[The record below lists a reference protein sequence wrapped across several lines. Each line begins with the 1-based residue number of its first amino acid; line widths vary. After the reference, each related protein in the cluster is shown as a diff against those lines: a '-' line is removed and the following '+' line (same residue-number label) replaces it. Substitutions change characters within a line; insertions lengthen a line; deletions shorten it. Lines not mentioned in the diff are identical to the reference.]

1 MKSWKSV
8 LCMVLCLVLA
18 ASSCVMFTSCN
29 KKNPTSFDAGTRE
42 EKIQA
47 EMDKQLQV
55 LFSGVDA
62 GDMTVPVP
70 RAIKRFEDQYHH
82 KVDFITC
89 GYDEW
94 NQKVMA
100 SIASGSPIDVVN
112 AGNYEFP
119 LFAMKKYAQPIDDL
133 VDVTLPC
140 MDQAV
145 MDGFKYKGKY
155 YVVSSAGAANPL
167 MIYYNK
173 NMFENEGMEDP
184 LELYQEDKW
193 TTDKMKE
200 IAMKF
205 TRDTNGDG
213 VYDQWGMTAWYR
225 WVFFGSCGASV
236 CKINDKG
243 LFELNMDD
251 NPALVEALEL
261 IQSAWYKDKWLG
273 SIQGSIYD
281 TFYTQKAAM
290 LNEFTWA
297 GVNILKAKEDGKFAF
312 DVGVAP
318 FPYGKANKDRVNY
331 CFLGGIAIL
340 NGCACPYSAGA
351 LLELMADE
359 QAKDTK
365 EKEEFIPK
373 EWVELYRELGT
384 RPFNSSMLDN
394 AVDNGSAL
402 CGQVESGMDIQQAI
416 ETFKPIYQSLVDEAN
431 KIPEDKIE
439 HDFTTIDLDFSKGG
453 MDGILKASD
462 TKSLKVSNPGDR
474 LEAAMD
480 YLEYGETCP
489 AIKTDPKKYPI
500 WGYKSYTVSFDY
512 QVKEIPGEASVYL
525 FELKRDGIDG
535 SMTDF
540 IPDPEAIG
548 NWVHAEIEMS
558 GVNDN
563 DPLSLIVSGRYAN
576 TISFKNLK
584 IEEIKHEAK
593 K

>member
-1 MKSWKSV
+1 MKGWKSCICLLLSV
-8 LCMVLCLVLA
+8 TMILGTCLV
-18 ASSCVMFTSCN
+18 FTSCDSEKPMVDAETRAEQIEAE
-29 KKNPTSFDAGTRE
+29 KKGSF
-42 EKIQA
+42 
-47 EMDKQLQV
+47 QLMR
-55 LFSGVDA
+55 SGVDA
-62 GDMTVPVP
+62 SDPEDPIVKAMNEFEKTYGRPV
-70 RAIKRFEDQYHH
+70 E
-82 KVDFITC
+82 FITC

-100 SIASGSPIDVVN
+100 SIASGAPIDVVN

-119 LFAMKKYAQPIDDL
+119 LFAMKKYAQPIDKL
-133 VDVTLPC
+133 VDLTNHDLFNKDIC
-140 MDQAV
+140 DL
-145 MDGFKYKGKY
+145 FLYKGEH
-155 YVVSSAGAANPL
+155 YVAAPASGGQPL
-167 MIYYNK
+167 IVYYNK

-184 LELYQEDKW
+184 MELYEKNEW

-225 WVFFGSCGASV
+225 WVFFGSCAASV

-281 TFYTQKAAM
+281 TFYTQKSAM

-297 GVNILKAKEDGKFAF
+297 GKNIMQAKDEGKFAF
-312 DVGVAP
+312 DVGAAP
-318 FPYGKANKDRVNY
+318 FPYGKTNPDRLNY
-331 CFLGGIAIL
+331 CFLDGFAIL
-340 NGCACPYSAGA
+340 NGCAAPYSGGA
-351 LLELMADE
+351 LIELIMKTSGE
-359 QAKDTK
+359 QAEKDM
-365 EKEEFIPK
+365 ELIPEE
-373 EWVELYRELGT
+373 WRELYKELCT

-431 KIPEDKIE
+431 KIPEDKVE

-453 MDGILKASD
+453 MDGILKASEAE
-462 TKSLKVSNPGDR
+462 SLKVSNPGDR
-474 LEAAMD
+474 LAAEMD
-480 YLEYGETCP
+480 YLKYGETCE
-489 AIKTDPKKYPI
+489 AIKTDPKKYPV
-500 WGYKSYTVSFDY
+500 WGYKSYKVSFDY

-525 FELKRDGIDG
+525 FELKRDGING
-535 SMTDF
+535 TMADF
-540 IPDPEAIG
+540 IPAPEAIG
-548 NWVHAEIEMS
+548 SWVHAEVELP

-563 DPLSLIVSGRYAN
+563 HELSLVISGRYAN
-576 TISFKNLK
+576 SIYFKNLK
-584 IEEIKHEAK
+584 IEEIKK
-593 K
+593 